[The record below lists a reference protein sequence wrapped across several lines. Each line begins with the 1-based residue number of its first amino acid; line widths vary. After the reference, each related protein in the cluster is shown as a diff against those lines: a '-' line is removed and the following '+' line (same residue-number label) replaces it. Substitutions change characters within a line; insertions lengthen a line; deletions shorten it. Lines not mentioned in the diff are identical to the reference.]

1 MGVRISLSPQLR
13 RSCLLTVGA
22 LNLDQQMEGSTPPRI
37 TVTAPSAKG
46 QALWFSPMKYGFES
60 RRSHC
65 FLRVA
70 RISSRPRAARLSR
83 GRGGHRLA
91 HRSRRPV
98 GRKKRHEPS
107 PGKYPEILALRFA
120 NGRRRRHHVLWRVCA
135 SRSAHHSAKLGRREK
150 IGAVGS
156 TPAPSADRSRVI
168 ACDAS
173 SISSLWGCPLFFA
186 LALFEA

>member
-46 QALWFSPMKYGFES
+46 QALWFSPRKYGFES

-120 NGRRRRHHVLWRVCA
+120 NGRRRENQATPRWKGCGSLCVAA
-135 SRSAHHSAKLGRREK
+135 SATVASAGKTL
-150 IGAVGS
+150 
-156 TPAPSADRSRVI
+156 ADRGTR
-168 ACDAS
+168 AP
-173 SISSLWGCPLFFA
+173 G
-186 LALFEA
+186 